1 MSSVFLVRRS
11 NSTQLFAIK
20 RIPRA
25 KIVTEQQKLRLDAE
39 KSILLKIKSPFLCRG
54 FQVFETTA
62 EVSILQEYIE
72 GRALYECI
80 WKYRDTGR
88 FPEHVAKFFAVQ
100 LVLALRDLHAQ
111 GYVHRDFKSGN
122 VLVGKSGFVKV
133 IDFGLSRKVV
143 ADGKVDDYSGRTQSV
158 CGTHYVMAPEMFF
171 KESYAFGVDWWSLGV
186 VIYEMVVGR
195 PPWEYQ
201 CPADSTMEQYFTR
214 IKCSAESPFE
224 TSDGQV
230 ETLARSLSPDLHS
243 LIRALLQINPRE
255 RLGKNGA
262 VEVMNHT
269 WFNDINWALL
279 ESKEGVTDSMAVPYD
294 FNKDYNPARIRTSPG
309 QGGARESLSSAE
321 SIDPEDD
328 AKYFADF

>member
-1 MSSVFLVRRS
+1 MDDFEQLQFLGRGGY
-11 NSTQLFAIK
+11 A

-54 FQVFETTA
+54 FQVIETTD
-62 EVSILQEYIE
+62 EVSFLQEYIE

-186 VIYEMVVGR
+186 VIYEMV
-195 PPWEYQ
+195 
-201 CPADSTMEQYFTR
+201 
-214 IKCSAESPFE
+214 
-224 TSDGQV
+224 
-230 ETLARSLSPDLHS
+230 
-243 LIRALLQINPRE
+243 
-255 RLGKNGA
+255 
-262 VEVMNHT
+262 MNHM